1 MKRRMPLQQPL
12 RLGYRS
18 LPPSLVALKA
28 LQVIKLSNQ
37 GLNGS
42 LPDAYG
48 AVGAFPALEV
58 LDVSFNRLSGRLPPL
73 PGADVQNC
81 PTRKHSI
88 LPESRHLLMM
98 HTTRNS
104 NIGQGRG
111 GIGQG

>member
-18 LPPSLVALKA
+18 LPPSLAALKA
-28 LQVIKLSNQ
+28 LQVIKLSIQ

-48 AVGAFPALEV
+48 AGDAFPALEV

-73 PGADVQNC
+73 PGADAQSC
-81 PTRKHSI
+81 PRREQSI
-88 LPESRHLLMM
+88 LP
-98 HTTRNS
+98 
-104 NIGQGRG
+104 
-111 GIGQG
+111 